1 MAAKV
6 IEIDI
11 DKIEGESPE
20 EIKRNI
26 AEAVAETVG
35 SEIAEAIAE
44 AVEAD
49 FRADDEQD
57 YDHIA
62 ELANKSWQKNQHAIQ
77 IALKMANK
85 RSELSAAEIAE
96 TLYACGFLEGYQTKE
111 KECE

>member
-11 DKIEGESPE
+11 DKIAGESPE
-20 EIKRNI
+20 ELKKRI
-26 AEAVAETVG
+26 AETVAETVG
-35 SEIAEAIAE
+35 SEVAEAIAD
-44 AVEAD
+44 VIAD
-49 FRADDEQD
+49 ALEEDVQNH
-57 YDHIA
+57 DHIA

>member
-11 DKIEGESPE
+11 DKIAGESPE
-20 EIKRNI
+20 ELKKRI
-26 AEAVAETVG
+26 AETVAETVG
-35 SEIAEAIAE
+35 SEVAEAIAD
-44 AVEAD
+44 VIAD
-49 FRADDEQD
+49 ALEEDVQNH
-57 YDHIA
+57 DHIA

-96 TLYACGFLEGYQTKE
+96 TLYACGFLDGYQTKE